1 MTLLEEISKLEIP
14 TNKIY
19 YDKKSNVLSIEILN
33 FTFIGIYKKSTKL
46 SKILDDIYT
55 FLGETHLNREDLSFV
70 DFISNTIISESTK
83 LKSLGLLEKKEFEK
97 KEEMKEEEKQKAG
110 KDIRTKADIVEKE
123 VIERVKTVAAP
134 REAPEKKKAKQARK
148 RESFG
153 EEKAEYKM
161 MEEPVESADMLL
173 YDEDEEVEMEEE
185 PALAPPPPP
194 PGAGAPPAPSRA
206 SVSAPPSDAKF
217 RDAVEE
223 VFSEVIS
230 EPKPTIVPEPKP
242 TVYEI
247 NMGLQYY
254 SVMMEQRSYLF
265 YVYFSHKE
273 LKIVDEEGKT
283 IYTTQVRIVTTKK
296 EPPILDL
303 KIEGEG
309 FEVHPLTGRVVV
321 KKDAVNPP
329 VMIFSVLPVKSKKKM
344 KKRESER
351 RFLNIYIEFENKVI
365 SHSVLSIIVQ
375 PKYFRVE
382 LGPIH
387 FNLSKKAALIIS
399 FISILIAGGSLA
411 YTLLSIDPSSQ
422 FTDLLSGFA
431 PGLGSIIFFAIFLIT
446 LFKEGIYPL
455 KEKISS
461 FLNFDQ
467 AGILIK

>member
-1 MTLLEEISKLEIP
+1 MALLENISKLEIP

-19 YDKKSNVLSIEILN
+19 YDKKANVLSIEILN
-33 FTFIGIYKKSTKL
+33 FTFIGIYKKSTRL
-46 SKILDDIYT
+46 SKILDDIYN
-55 FLGETHLNREDLSFV
+55 FLGEIRINRKDISFI
-70 DFISNTIISESTK
+70 DFISNTVISETTK
-83 LKSLGLLEKKEFEK
+83 LKSLGLLEKKVFEK
-97 KEEMKEEEKQKAG
+97 EEGEKEEQKSG

-123 VIERVKTVAAP
+123 AIERVKTLAP
-134 REAPEKKKAKQARK
+134 PRKAPEKKKAKQARK
-148 RESFG
+148 RESYR

-161 MEEPVESADMLL
+161 MEEPAESADMVL
-173 YDEDEEVEMEEE
+173 YDEDDEFEMEEE
-185 PALAPPPPP
+185 VPPPPSP
-194 PGAGAPPAPSRA
+194 AAGAPTAPSRA
-206 SVSAPPSDAKF
+206 PVSAPPSDEKF
-217 RDAVEE
+217 RDAFEDA
-223 VFSEVIS
+223 FSEVLS
-230 EPKPTIVPEPKP
+230 EPKPTVVSEPKP

-309 FEVHPLTGRVVV
+309 FEVHPLAGKVVV

-329 VMIFSVLPVKSKKKM
+329 VMIFSVLPIKSKKK
-344 KKRESER
+344 KKKKESER

-375 PKYFRVE
+375 PKYFRLE

-399 FISILIAGGSLA
+399 FISILIAGGSLV

-422 FTDLLSGFA
+422 FTDYLSGFA

-467 AGILIK
+467 AGVLIK

>member
-1 MTLLEEISKLEIP
+1 MTLLENISKLEIP

-19 YDKKSNVLSIEILN
+19 YDKKSNVLSIEILR

-46 SKILDDIYT
+46 SKILDDIYN
-55 FLGETHLNREDLSFV
+55 FLGEIHINREDLSFV
-70 DFISNTIISESTK
+70 DFISNTIISETTK

-97 KEEMKEEEKQKAG
+97 KEEKKEEQKLG

-123 VIERVKTVAAP
+123 TVERVKTIAP
-134 REAPEKKKAKQARK
+134 PRKAPEKKKAKQAKK
-148 RESFG
+148 RESYR

-173 YDEDEEVEMEEE
+173 YEEDEEFEMEEE
-185 PALAPPPPP
+185 PLPPPSPA
-194 PGAGAPPAPSRA
+194 AGAPPAPTK
-206 SVSAPPSDAKF
+206 VPTSAPPSDALAGPGLPPPEKF

-223 VFSEVIS
+223 VFSEVVS
-230 EPKPTIVPEPKP
+230 EPKP

-265 YVYFSHKE
+265 YIYFSHKE

-309 FEVHPLTGRVVV
+309 FEVHPLAGKVVV

-329 VMIFSVLPVKSKKKM
+329 VMIFSVLPIKSKKK
-344 KKRESER
+344 KKKKESER

-375 PKYFRVE
+375 PKYFRLE

-387 FNLSKKAALIIS
+387 LNLSKKVALIIS
-399 FISILIAGGSLA
+399 FISILIAGVSLV
-411 YTLLSIDPSSQ
+411 YTLLSIDPSSK
-422 FTDLLSGFA
+422 FTDYLGGFA
-431 PGLGSIIFFAIFLIT
+431 PGLGSIVFFAIFLFT

-467 AGILIK
+467 AGVLIK

>member
-1 MTLLEEISKLEIP
+1 MALLENVSELEIP

-19 YDKKSNVLSIEILN
+19 YDKKSNILSIEILN
-33 FTFIGIYKKSTKL
+33 FTFIGIYKKSTRL
-46 SKILDDIYT
+46 SKILDDIYS
-55 FLGETHLNREDLSFV
+55 FLGEININRENLYFV
-70 DFISNTIISESTK
+70 DFISNTRISETTK
-83 LKSLGLLEKKEFEK
+83 LKKLGLFEKKEFEK
-97 KEEMKEEEKQKAG
+97 KKEQKVEKNIG
-110 KDIRTKADIVEKE
+110 TKADVVEQE
-123 VIERVKTVAAP
+123 AVERVKTIAP
-134 REAPEKKKAKQARK
+134 PRKAPEKKKAKEARK

-161 MEEPVESADMLL
+161 KEEVAESTDMLL
-173 YDEDEEVEMEEE
+173 FEEDEELELAEEE
-185 PALAPPPPP
+185 AAPPPPP
-194 PGAGAPPAPSRA
+194 SGGAPPAPSRA
-206 SVSAPPSDAKF
+206 LSSTPPSDALAGPGLPPPEKS
-217 RDAVEE
+217 RDDKEE
-223 VFSEVIS
+223 TPSE
-230 EPKPTIVPEPKP
+230 IVSKPEPEP

-283 IYTTQVRIVTTKK
+283 IYETKVRIVTTKK

-309 FEVHPLTGRVVV
+309 FEVHPLAGKVVV

-329 VMIFSVLPVKSKKKM
+329 VMIFSVLPIKSKKK
-344 KKRESER
+344 KKKKESER

-382 LGPIH
+382 FGPIH
-387 FNLSKKAALIIS
+387 LNLSKKTALIIS
-399 FISILIAGGSLA
+399 FVSILIAAGSLA
-411 YTLLSIDPSSQ
+411 YTLLSIDPSSE
-422 FTDLLSGFA
+422 FTDYLSGFA
-431 PGLGSIIFFAIFLIT
+431 PGLGSIVFFAIFLIT

-467 AGILIK
+467 TGVLIK